1 MPAKIVSSELILASS
16 SPRRRELLTSLEVPF
31 RVCPAQVQ
39 EIPLPHEAPRDFAV
53 RAAED
58 KALTVGNA
66 YPQAVVIGADTIV
79 ALDEEILGKPRN
91 KHDARRMLELLAG
104 REHAVITGYSVVK
117 VAEGKKTSGFAETRV
132 KISPLAERA
141 ITWYINTGE
150 PFDKA
155 GGYAIQG
162 KGAFMVEWIAGS
174 YTNVV
179 GLPLYQVIRLLKEMG
194 VTDIV

>member
-1 MPAKIVSSELILASS
+1 LPAKIVSSELILASA
-16 SPRRRELLTSLEVPF
+16 SPRRRELLSSLEVPF
-31 RVCPAQVQ
+31 RVVPAQVQ
-39 EIPLPHEAPRDFAV
+39 EIPIPHEAPRDFAV
-53 RAAED
+53 RVAEE
-58 KALTVGNA
+58 KALTVGDA

-79 ALDEEILGKPRN
+79 AIDEQILGKPRD
-91 KHDARRMLELLAG
+91 KHDARQMLELLAG
-104 REHAVITGYSVVK
+104 REHAVITGYAIVK
-117 VAEGKKTSGFAETRV
+117 IAAEKKTRGFAETRV
-132 KISPLAERA
+132 KISPLVERA

-179 GLPLYQVIRLLKEMG
+179 GLPLFQVARLLNEMG
-194 VTDIV
+194 ITDIV

>member
-1 MPAKIVSSELILASS
+1 LPAKIVSSELILASS
-16 SPRRRELLTSLEVPF
+16 SPRRRELLSSLEVPF

-39 EIPLPHEAPRDFAV
+39 EIPHLHEAPRDFAV

-58 KALTVGNA
+58 KALTVGEA

-79 ALDEEILGKPRN
+79 AIDKQILGKPRD
-91 KHDARRMLELLAG
+91 KDDARRMLELLAN
-104 REHAVITGYSVVK
+104 REHAVITGYAIVK
-117 VAEGKKTSGFAETRV
+117 VAAGKKAAGFAETRV
-132 KISPLAERA
+132 KISPLAERE

-179 GLPLYQVIRLLKEMG
+179 GFPLFQVVKVLKEMG
-194 VTDIV
+194 VADIV